1 MKNSLRSLAS
11 LGAVLLLG
19 ACDPQL
25 EPTED
30 TVREGYRPVYL
41 SREELQ
47 RVFSTTPHALK
58 DAGKIYALG
67 SYVFVNEINR
77 GIHVINNQDPSN
89 PQNVAFIQVP
99 GNVDIAVKGDVLYA
113 DNGPDLVALDIRNPT
128 EAKVLKRIPNVF
140 PNQMFPPQ
148 TNVSFECVDNA
159 RGVVIGWEKA
169 TLTNPKCRR

>member
-1 MKNSLRSLAS
+1 MKNSLRLLAS
-11 LGAVLLLG
+11 LVAMLLLG
-19 ACDPQL
+19 ACDSQP
-25 EPTED
+25 ESEKD
-30 TVREGYRPVYL
+30 AFFEGYRPVYL
-41 SREELQ
+41 SHEALQ
-47 RVFSTTPHALK
+47 RVVSTTPRELK

-67 SYVFVNEINR
+67 EYVFVNEINR
-77 GIHVINNQDPSN
+77 GIHVINNQNPSS

-128 EAKVLKRIPNVF
+128 DVKVLKRIPNVF
-140 PNQMFPPQ
+140 PNQMYPPQ
-148 TNVSFECVDNA
+148 TNVRFECVDNS